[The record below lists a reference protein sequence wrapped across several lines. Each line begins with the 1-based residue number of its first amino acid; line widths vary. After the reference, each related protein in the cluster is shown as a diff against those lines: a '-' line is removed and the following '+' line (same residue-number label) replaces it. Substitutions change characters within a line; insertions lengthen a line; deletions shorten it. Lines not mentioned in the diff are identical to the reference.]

1 MTLKDLRRAR
11 DMTQAHLARQLG
23 RSQVT
28 VAQIEK
34 RTNLLLSTLRRYV
47 EAMGGGRLDL
57 VAQFPHQNPVIL
69 KQFNGET
76 GPS

>member
-47 EAMGGGRLDL
+47 EAMGGAGLTWWRS
-57 VAQFPHQNPVIL
+57 FRIR
-69 KQFNGET
+69 T
-76 GPS
+76 R